1 MIEEEEAKQKEV
13 SPKTSEG
20 DEEDEP
26 AGYDYLD
33 DSLNLAAKSPK

>member
-1 MIEEEEAKQKEV
+1 MQEK
-13 SPKTSEG
+13 SPKNSEG

-26 AGYDYLD
+26 NGYDYLD